1 MRARAIMF
9 ALALAI
15 ASALAGGSLQRLR
28 AAGAAERA
36 ASETTWV
43 RYVMVGL
50 GGFRG
55 VISEVLWLRADRLQ
69 EQGRYFE
76 LAQLAEWIN
85 ALDPRAA
92 DAWAFSAWN
101 LAYNIGAMTPDVESK
116 LHWLHAGISLLRDKA
131 IPANPTAPSLY
142 RELGWL
148 YQNKIGTAD
157 DPANVAYKLDLAADA
172 TRPSGERL
180 HPLDPATMAEIE
192 SRFGAIDWRLPHAHA
207 IHWAW
212 RGLALNPTGFDRESL
227 RRMVHQSLAT
237 LILSGKFTGD
247 VEKGKWSVGPD
258 WELVRP
264 TMAFFEESMV
274 ESPFEGRI
282 YRIFLEALG
291 KRLESEGEDAL
302 AKEVERRLYEL
313 GGPIEEEP

>member
-1 MRARAIMF
+1 MRVRAIMF

-28 AAGAAERA
+28 VAGAAERA

-101 LAYNIGAMTPDVESK
+101 LAYNISAMTPKPKRTGRKEETSNRMARMAIVRIAIRFS
-116 LHWLHAGISLLRDKA
+116 AGIA
-131 IPANPTAPSLY
+131 
-142 RELGWL
+142 
-148 YQNKIGTAD
+148 
-157 DPANVAYKLDLAADA
+157 
-172 TRPSGERL
+172 
-180 HPLDPATMAEIE
+180 
-192 SRFGAIDWRLPHAHA
+192 
-207 IHWAW
+207 
-212 RGLALNPTGFDRESL
+212 
-227 RRMVHQSLAT
+227 
-237 LILSGKFTGD
+237 
-247 VEKGKWSVGPD
+247 
-258 WELVRP
+258 
-264 TMAFFEESMV
+264 
-274 ESPFEGRI
+274 
-282 YRIFLEALG
+282 
-291 KRLESEGEDAL
+291 
-302 AKEVERRLYEL
+302 
-313 GGPIEEEP
+313 